1 VTSSEVCKDKVAGDT
16 CNIGSASFTVG
27 TVYKMGSAKE
37 VNFTAGA
44 GGSWDKVYTK
54 TGLKIQLPVDV
65 STAASPAQTAKGA
78 INLTAGVAS
87 VGHSPDSFYLF
98 MTEENKDD
106 NVAKGVEFNATI
118 DSDSDGD
125 LEVKD
130 TTVNNGNEY
139 DIPGTSD
146 DTTSMVTS
154 DLATT
159 VKRTVSADRGT
170 AVVEYHGGESYAD
183 IFLTAVGATVT
194 SGDSSSGATG
204 SVVKLGSV
212 SVSDAEAATVASK
225 NLIVVGGSCINTV
238 AADLLGGALCGADF
252 EAKTGVGAGSFL
264 IQTFE
269 RTGGKVATLV
279 AGYNA
284 EDTSNAA
291 KYLTTQVVDTT
302 VGKKYKGTSATTASL
317 VTEQSTTPAAEETP
331 AA

>member
-1 VTSSEVCKDKVAGDT
+1 
-16 CNIGSASFTVG
+16 
-27 TVYKMGSAKE
+27 MGSAKE
-37 VNFTAGA
+37 VNFTVGS
-44 GGSWDKVYTK
+44 GGSWDKVYSK
-54 TGLKIQLPVDV
+54 TGLKVQLPVLVLGNEV
-65 STAASPAQTAKGA
+65 SNRGW
-78 INLTAGVAS
+78 INLTANTTA
-87 VGHSPDSFYLF
+87 GHSPESFVLF

-106 NVAKGVEFNATI
+106 NVAKGTEFNVTI
-118 DSDSDGD
+118 NDDSDGD
-125 LEVKD
+125 LTVDDID
-130 TTVNNGNEY
+130 TSSSEY
-139 DIPGTSD
+139 DVPGTSD
-146 DTTSMVTS
+146 DVEAMVTS
-154 DLATT
+154 DLATL

-170 AVVEYHGGESYAD
+170 AVVEYHGSESYAD
-183 IFLTAVGATVT
+183 IFLTAVGATVST
-194 SGDSSSGATG
+194 GESSSGATG

-225 NLIVVGGSCINTV
+225 NLIVVGGSCINSV

-264 IQTFE
+264 IQSFE

-302 VGKKYKGTSATTASL
+302 VGKKYKGTSSTTASL
-317 VTEQSTTPAAEETP
+317 VTEQSTTPVAETP